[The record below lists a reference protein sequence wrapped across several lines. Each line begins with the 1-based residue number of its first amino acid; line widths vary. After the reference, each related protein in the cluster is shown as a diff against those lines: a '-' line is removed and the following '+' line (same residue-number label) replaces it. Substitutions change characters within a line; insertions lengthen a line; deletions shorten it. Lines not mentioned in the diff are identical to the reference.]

1 MNFAN
6 FFRLSRRACCVGSS
20 ISLLVLCLALS
31 TPLSANE
38 SATWPYTV
46 QRGDTLH
53 SIAAQY
59 LGNKNNWRQ
68 IGKTN
73 KLKNPNRIEP
83 NAVLRIPMH
92 LLKQE
97 AVAAT
102 IAFVEGRAELRAQ
115 GAAPGQTLSKGDKIR
130 EGNQIQTS
138 ANASATVDFVDGSQL
153 VILRDTIVSFT
164 KLQGRSDAKI
174 ASIQIDLKQGRVET
188 RVTPRKNKK
197 SIYEI
202 ITPTVQIGVRGTEFR
217 VNAEEESLTRTEV
230 LEGIVAAENP
240 LGSQSVPKG
249 FGTLVEKDKAPL
261 PPIALLPAPTVPT
274 LLVTPTLITAHWTTL
289 LNATKYR
296 LLIAANQSFSQRVGE
311 YLTPRQE
318 VQLSPLPAG
327 RYYLRLRGIDSNGLE
342 GRASERFVD
351 F

>member
-1 MNFAN
+1 MNFTN
-6 FFRLSRRACCVGSS
+6 FSPLSYSAFGVCSLA
-20 ISLLVLCLALS
+20 SLLCLVVATPALAKE
-31 TPLSANE
+31 L
-38 SATWPYTV
+38 ATWPYKV

-53 SIAAQY
+53 SIAANY
-59 LGNKNNWRQ
+59 LQNKNEWRQ

-73 KLKNPNRIEP
+73 KLKNLNRIEP
-83 NAVLRIPMH
+83 NTILHIPMH

-97 AVAAT
+97 TVAAT
-102 IAFVEGRAELRAQ
+102 IAFVEGRTELRPQ
-115 GAAPGQTLSKGDKIR
+115 GAAIGQTLGKGDKIR
-130 EGNQIQTS
+130 EGDQIQTS
-138 ANASATVDFVDGSQL
+138 ANGSATVDFVDGSQL

-188 RVTPRKNKK
+188 RVTPRNNKK

-217 VNAEEESLTRTEV
+217 VNADERSLTRTEV
-230 LEGIVAAENP
+230 LEGVVAAENA

-274 LLVTPTLITAHWTTL
+274 LLVTPTTITVHWPTL

-296 LLIAANQSFSQRVGE
+296 VFIAANQSFSQPVGE
-311 YLTPRQE
+311 YLTSRQE
-318 VQLSPLPAG
+318 VQLPPLPTG